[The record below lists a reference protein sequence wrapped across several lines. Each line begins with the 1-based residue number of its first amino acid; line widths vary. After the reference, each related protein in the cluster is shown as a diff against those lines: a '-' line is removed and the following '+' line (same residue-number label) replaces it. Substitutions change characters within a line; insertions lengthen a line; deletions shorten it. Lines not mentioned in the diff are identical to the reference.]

1 MGGLK
6 RILLLEMRSLPP
18 FRHFV
23 YVLGTV
29 NAVMAVV
36 LFLVSLAF
44 TSGFGIVAVV
54 LVLVV
59 VNVVS
64 AVTVA
69 RQQ

>member
-1 MGGLK
+1 
-6 RILLLEMRSLPP
+6 MRRLPP
-18 FRHFV
+18 LRHFL

-44 TSGFGIVAVV
+44 SSGINIAAMA

-69 RQQ
+69 RQL